1 MDAILTAA
9 AAVSKKRR
17 LDPTL
22 QKVDELLDL
31 LEGWRARHASS
42 PGLDISALH
51 ETLSKLDARGTVQG
65 HHRELVSA
73 ATKLGKAADKV
84 IGPSLENAIP
94 HLGFDPALVNA
105 AIHQHLLVAGRFDV
119 AECFGRELELA
130 VCPEQISALREMHAV
145 RRSLEE
151 GDSGPINQWTLWHV
165 RRLRQ
170 RGSAL
175 PFEVTLFR
183 FSQLLH
189 AGDTPAALRLLRG
202 YVDELTSVT
211 SGTCG
216 GGGGSGGSG
225 GGAQSSVDPRVSRM
239 MGALAYAQRIDNSPY
254 ADMLDEQVLRAR
266 LSRLFTRE
274 CLAVLELPRGA
285 PLAACVDAGMI
296 ALPKLAKLA
305 SVLKAKYVT
314 ICEEGSTLPL
324 ELELG
329 PRFTSH
335 STFTCPI
342 SKEAATPSN
351 PPVLLPCG
359 HVLALGSATK
369 LARGSRSAHFKCPY
383 CPAEGTIATAQVLT
397 L

>member
-42 PGLDISALH
+42 PGLDVSALH

-73 ATKLGKAADKV
+73 ATKLGKAADKT
-84 IGPSLENAIP
+84 IGPSMENAIP

-105 AIHQHLLVAGRFDV
+105 AVHQHLLVAGRFDV
-119 AECFGRELELA
+119 AECFGRELGLA

-151 GDSGPINQWTLWHV
+151 GDAGPINQWTLRHV

-202 YVDELTSVT
+202 YVGELTSAT

-216 GGGGSGGSG
+216 GGGGGG
-225 GGAQSSVDPRVSRM
+225 GGARSSVDPRVSRM
-239 MGALAYAQRIDNSPY
+239 MGALAYAQRIDSSPY
-254 ADMLDEQVLRAR
+254 ADMLDEQALRAR
-266 LSRLFTRE
+266 LSRLFTQE
-274 CLAVLELPRGA
+274 CLAVLEVSAQQEPRPWSLPRLPPG
-285 PLAACVDAGMI
+285 PLLSPRLLCSARCP
-296 ALPKLAKLA
+296 LPSDL
-305 SVLKAKYVT
+305 
-314 ICEEGSTLPL
+314 
-324 ELELG
+324 
-329 PRFTSH
+329 
-335 STFTCPI
+335 
-342 SKEAATPSN
+342 
-351 PPVLLPCG
+351 
-359 HVLALGSATK
+359 
-369 LARGSRSAHFKCPY
+369 
-383 CPAEGTIATAQVLT
+383 
-397 L
+397 